1 MNVEEHNDHEE
12 ELSRVRREVARQA
25 EEIWRLK
32 RQLEGQQAA
41 ADLHRT
47 FSLAGIAGSIAS
59 PGQHNRLLEEIV
71 QTAMQVI
78 SAKAGALFLIDREA
92 EDLIFQVALGGK
104 ADQIKK
110 FRVPLGHGIA
120 GLVAAS
126 GLPMAIANAQDD
138 SRQASDIAQSVNYV
152 PSTILCVP
160 LYYGDE
166 VIGVLELLDKQGA
179 PAFSP
184 ADIDLLGLFAKQ
196 AATAIEQSRINTSLQ
211 ALIGGLF
218 TQQRGED
225 GAETF
230 AEAAREQATTLAG
243 TIEQMPE
250 FDRALEL
257 ARLVQQIAEDSE
269 EGYQLCKTILSGITD
284 YLKSRA
290 F

>member
-1 MNVEEHNDHEE
+1 MNVEEHSDNNE
-12 ELSRVRREVARQA
+12 ELGRLQREVAGHAQ
-25 EEIWRLK
+25 EIARLK

-41 ADLHRT
+41 ENMYRT
-47 FSLAGIAGSIAS
+47 FTLAGIAGSIAS

-120 GLVAAS
+120 GLVAVS
-126 GLPMAIANAQDD
+126 GQPMAIANAQEDE
-138 SRQASDIAQSVNYV
+138 RQASDIAESVNYI

-160 LYYGDE
+160 LFYGEE

-179 PAFSP
+179 ATFSP
-184 ADIDLLGLFAKQ
+184 ADIDLLGMFAKQ
-196 AATAIEQSRINTSLQ
+196 AATAIEHSRINTSLQ

-218 TQQRGED
+218 AQHAG
-225 GAETF
+225 GAGL
-230 AEAAREQATTLAG
+230 EAARQQATDMAA

-257 ARLVQQIAEDSE
+257 ARLVQQIAGDSE
-269 EGYQLCKTILSGITD
+269 EGYQLCKTVLSGIAD
-284 YLKSRA
+284 YLKSRN

>member
-1 MNVEEHNDHEE
+1 MNAEEQNEELERARREAARQVEEI
-12 ELSRVRREVARQA
+12 A
-25 EEIWRLK
+25 RLK

-41 ADLHRT
+41 ADLYRT
-47 FSLAGIAGSIAS
+47 FSLVGIVGSIAS

-120 GLVAAS
+120 GLVAVS
-126 GLPMAIANAQDD
+126 GQPMAITNAQED
-138 SRQASDIAQSVNYV
+138 SRQASDIAESVNYI

-160 LYYGDE
+160 LFYGDE

-184 ADIDLLGLFAKQ
+184 ADIDLLGMFAKQ
-196 AATAIEQSRINTSLQ
+196 AATAIEHSRINTSLQ
-211 ALIGGLF
+211 ALIGDLF
-218 TQQRGED
+218 ARHAGGAGANNLAQAAQRQ
-225 GAETF
+225 
-230 AEAAREQATTLAG
+230 AADMVA

-257 ARLVQQIAEDSE
+257 ARLVQQITADSE
-269 EGYQLCKTILSGITD
+269 EGYQLCKTVLSGVAD
-284 YLKSRA
+284 YLKSRNL
-290 F
+290 